1 MNLISR
7 AAAVVL
13 VMISGASGAVDFP
26 GISITPPSGE
36 EWIRVQDSAH
46 AVAWMRRTEPGNLTM
61 GVALLTQ
68 ALNRRFDNRG
78 DFLAWVTHSKEA
90 NPDPQRFRL
99 VSNRVSETTRQG
111 YETCAD
117 YTTVIEDLSGGPAAV
132 LRLEVSG
139 LACLHP
145 VQPLRY
151 YDIQYSARMPTA
163 DELPEALAREG
174 RQFVD
179 SARFTAPPADGD
191 WALGQAA
198 RSPGRRETT

>member
-1 MNLISR
+1 MNRISR

-13 VMISGASGAVDFP
+13 AMIAGPSGAADFP
-26 GISITPPSGE
+26 GISITPPQGE
-36 EWIRVQDSAH
+36 EWVQVQGSAH
-46 AVAWMRRTEPGNLTM
+46 AVAWMRRTEAGNLTM

-68 ALNRRFDNRG
+68 ALNQRFDNREE
-78 DFLAWVTHSKEA
+78 FLAWVTYSKGA

-99 VSNRVSETTRQG
+99 VSNRVTETAREG

-132 LRLEVSG
+132 LRLEVIG

-145 VQPLRY
+145 AQPLRY

-163 DELPEALAREG
+163 DELPKALAREG

-179 SARFTAPPADGD
+179 SARFTAPPTDGD
-191 WALGQAA
+191 WALGRATQT
-198 RSPGRRETT
+198 PGRRETT